1 MLRLKTHLGGLQIA
15 IHVAMWINIINFIAD
30 LIRENKSCHWER
42 PRERMGDQL
51 EHRMGVHGDL
61 GTDLG

>member
-1 MLRLKTHLGGLQIA
+1 
-15 IHVAMWINIINFIAD
+15 MWINIINFIAY
-30 LIRENKSCHWER
+30 LIQENKSCHWER

-51 EHRMGVHGDL
+51 ERRMGVHRDL